1 MLRIIPGGKGEQP
14 GGQNPWPVP
23 RIRVWPRTE
32 DIRKYIKHPN
42 GNIGFRATI
51 YESVEWP
58 LDAFTKRRLADR
70 PPTVLD
76 HPPDPPPEPS
86 PEPPQV
92 EAAQEPP
99 KPE

>member
-1 MLRIIPGGKGEQP
+1 LIINNSKPSEVVP
-14 GGQNPWPVP
+14 FPVP

-32 DIRKYIKHPN
+32 EIRKYIRHPL

-58 LDAFTKRRLADR
+58 FDAFTKRRLGALDK

-76 HPPDPPPEPS
+76 HPPDPPATEPS
-86 PEPPQV
+86 
-92 EAAQEPP
+92 
-99 KPE
+99 KPA